1 MKDEN
6 DPVMQ
11 KPRKRI
17 PGKKK
22 KKKEIFLQRRYTN
35 GRAHK
40 KLFNVIN
47 YFKNALQNHMELLLH
62 TH

>member
-17 PGKKK
+17 PGRGTSECKGP
-22 KKKEIFLQRRYTN
+22 ESGVNATCSGNRNYAGMAGGTE
-35 GRAHK
+35 GRA
-40 KLFNVIN
+40 
-47 YFKNALQNHMELLLH
+47 E
-62 TH
+62 